1 MILTGVL
8 INAAAVAA
16 GGVLGTLG
24 GRLMPEKMKQTVLAA
39 TGLVSIVIGI
49 SGAIGSSN
57 QLIPILSLVIGSV
70 IGELLHIEDGVTR
83 AGDWLQKRFGKSG
96 SITEGFVTGSLVFAA
111 GAMAVMGALESGLKN
126 DHTILMTKSVL
137 DMAGSVAF
145 AGSLGIGVAFS
156 ALSILVLEG
165 TVALLASLLTGV
177 LTDAVIT
184 EISVTGSLIIIGVG
198 LNVLSDQAAHYEHDP
213 GAAAAHPSLPLHVK
227 EFTMSFEGYS
237 PAALDFLWGIRFNNE
252 RGWFLAHKEDYQS
265 HVLAP
270 TRALG
275 EQVYDAMHEKY
286 PHEPFLLKMSRIY
299 RDARRL
305 HGQGPYKDHLWFC
318 IRAGGEDWTGRP
330 TFYFEVAPDYYSYG
344 MGFWA
349 PKAAL
354 MEAYRRRIDLHPQEL
369 EKLVRK
375 FNRQTQFVLTGQEYK
390 RKKGETSPL
399 LEPWYNRKSLN
410 FQHELPP
417 DERLFSP
424 ELAQDIITGFD
435 GLMPL
440 YKYFDALC
448 AAEAAGEK

>member
-8 INAAAVAA
+8 INAAAVVA

-39 TGLVSIVIGI
+39 TGLVSIGIGI

-126 DHTILMTKSVL
+126 DHTILMTKSVI

-165 TVALLASLLTGV
+165 TVTLLASLLAGV

-198 LNVLSDQAAHYEHDP
+198 LNVLGLTKLRIMNMTPALL
-213 GAAAAHPSLPLHVK
+213 LPIL
-227 EFTMSFEGYS
+227 
-237 PAALDFLWGIRFNNE
+237 LCRF
-252 RGWFLAHKEDYQS
+252 
-265 HVLAP
+265 
-270 TRALG
+270 
-275 EQVYDAMHEKY
+275 M
-286 PHEPFLLKMSRIY
+286 
-299 RDARRL
+299 
-305 HGQGPYKDHLWFC
+305 
-318 IRAGGEDWTGRP
+318 
-330 TFYFEVAPDYYSYG
+330 
-344 MGFWA
+344 
-349 PKAAL
+349 
-354 MEAYRRRIDLHPQEL
+354 
-369 EKLVRK
+369 
-375 FNRQTQFVLTGQEYK
+375 
-390 RKKGETSPL
+390 
-399 LEPWYNRKSLN
+399 
-410 FQHELPP
+410 
-417 DERLFSP
+417 
-424 ELAQDIITGFD
+424 
-435 GLMPL
+435 
-440 YKYFDALC
+440 
-448 AAEAAGEK
+448 